1 MKIQCEN
8 ESCKNDIYI
17 EENITCPSCKQIQK
31 KKLMIKPLVMGTT
44 LALISAYSAYEI
56 SSKLHSSTKR
66 YPVKTEFSIINH
78 CINGDNTL
86 QYIKDLTVKKIS
98 VLKLIIKQYKMLNL
112 MILKKIIRY
121 LQNYFERI
129 LIEFTLNEIII

>member
-8 ESCKNDIYI
+8 ESCNNDIYI

-86 QYIKDLTVKKIS
+86 QYIKDLTVKKNICIEAYNKTIQD
-98 VLKLIIKQYKMLNL
+98 VKLDDFKENH
-112 MILKKIIRY
+112 KIFTKLFRENINRV
-121 LQNYFERI
+121 YFK
-129 LIEFTLNEIII
+129 

>member
-31 KKLMIKPLVMGTT
+31 KKLTIKPLFMGTT

-86 QYIKDLTVKKIS
+86 QYIKDLTVKKNICIEAYNKTIQD
-98 VLKLIIKQYKMLNL
+98 VKLDDFKENH
-112 MILKKIIRY
+112 KIFTKLFRENINRV
-121 LQNYFERI
+121 YFK
-129 LIEFTLNEIII
+129 

>member
-86 QYIKDLTVKKIS
+86 QYIKDLTVKKNICIEAYNKTIQD
-98 VLKLIIKQYKMLNL
+98 VKLDDFKVNH
-112 MILKKIIRY
+112 KIFTKLFRENINRV
-121 LQNYFERI
+121 YFK
-129 LIEFTLNEIII
+129 

>member
-86 QYIKDLTVKKIS
+86 QYIKDLTVKKNICIEAYNKTIQD
-98 VLKLIIKQYKMLNL
+98 VKLDDFKENH
-112 MILKKIIRY
+112 MIFTKLFRENINRV
-121 LQNYFERI
+121 YFK
-129 LIEFTLNEIII
+129 

>member
-66 YPVKTEFSIINH
+66 YPVKTEFSIINN

-86 QYIKDLTVKKIS
+86 QYIKDLTVKKNICIEAYNKTIQD
-98 VLKLIIKQYKMLNL
+98 VKLDDFKENH
-112 MILKKIIRY
+112 KIFTKLFRENINRV
-121 LQNYFERI
+121 YFK
-129 LIEFTLNEIII
+129 